1 MAVLHRI
8 FADVP
13 DDDVERMTSLNTFD
27 ELYGIDA
34 TKLTAAP
41 VS

>member
-13 DDDVERMTSLNTFD
+13 DDDVERMTSLNTFQ
-27 ELYGIDA
+27 LYGIDA